1 MSRLRRLSLM
11 ALFIA
16 MAVVLHWLEGFLPRP
31 LPFMRWGFA
40 NIFTL
45 CALYLFGGAAGLT
58 VAICRVVMAALLT
71 GSIFT
76 PSFAFAMAG
85 GLAAGL
91 CMWLMPQ
98 RWFTAI
104 GISVMGASAHMMAQL
119 SVAALMIRHTALLGF
134 IPGFVLVAVL
144 SGVLNGYATM
154 MVLDVAL
161 KRGFSMI
168 RQDSITG

>member
-1 MSRLRRLSLM
+1 MARLRRLSLM

-58 VAICRVVMAALLT
+58 VAVCRVVLAGLLT
-71 GSIFT
+71 GSIFAPT
-76 PSFAFAMAG
+76 FGFALAG

-91 CMWLMPQ
+91 AMWAMPQ
-98 RWFTAI
+98 KRFSAV
-104 GISVMGASAHMMAQL
+104 GVSVAGAAAHMLAQL
-119 SVAALMIRHTALLGF
+119 AVAALLIRHQALLN
-134 IPGFVLVAVL
+134 FVPAFTLVAVA
-144 SGVLNGYATM
+144 SGVLNGYAAL
-154 MVLDVAL
+154 MVLDVASQ
-161 KRGFSMI
+161 RGFSPI
-168 RQDSITG
+168 NQKA